1 MPNKDGSASIHIP
14 AETYGDLMAIR
25 AVLEA
30 ETGRPVALSKAI
42 STAAREFLERR
53 GVTTRHVLDA
63 NGITAPEARAKP
75 RKHSEG

>member
-30 ETGRPVALSKAI
+30 ESGRPVALSKAI
-42 STAAREFLERR
+42 SAAAREFLRAR

-63 NGITAPEARAKP
+63 DGIAAPGPKPSGRKRAA
-75 RKHSEG
+75 S